1 MHIFAFSNHGYYLF
15 EFYEPRSRVNKPG
28 DSSHC
33 DEHAGAS
40 SQTESPEA
48 DSDNDEDSAEN
59 DGDTASRDS
68 ALMEQSLEQDDDTS
82 FPSITGFTT
91 RID

>member
-1 MHIFAFSNHGYYLF
+1 MSKSRSLF

-40 SQTESPEA
+40 SQTESLEA
-48 DSDNDEDSAEN
+48 HSDNDEDSAEN

-68 ALMEQSLEQDDDTS
+68 ALMEQSLEI
-82 FPSITGFTT
+82 FPINHW
-91 RID
+91 IYYKN